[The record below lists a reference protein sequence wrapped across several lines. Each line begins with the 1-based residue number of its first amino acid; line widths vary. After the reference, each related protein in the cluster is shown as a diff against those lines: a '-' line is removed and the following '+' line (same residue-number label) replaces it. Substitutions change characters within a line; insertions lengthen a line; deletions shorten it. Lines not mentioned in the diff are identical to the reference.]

1 MKGDIIVATSYDLER
16 ALKRANSGFWI
27 LRLEDR
33 PNFPARI
40 HWYDQEIC
48 ACPKGEIPLK
58 TIKSLPEGI
67 IARGLEDILSIINS
81 YARRYG
87 YNERKVTK
95 MVRKLC

>member
-1 MKGDIIVATSYDLER
+1 MAVTSYDLER

-27 LRLEDR
+27 LRHSDR

-58 TIKSLPEGI
+58 TIKTPQEI
-67 IARGLEDILSIINS
+67 VARGLEDILAIINS
-81 YARRYG
+81 NARRYG
-87 YNERKVTK
+87 FNERKVTK
-95 MVRKLC
+95 MVRKLIC

>member
-1 MKGDIIVATSYDLER
+1 MATSYDLER

-58 TIKSLPEGI
+58 TIKTPQEIVARGI
-67 IARGLEDILSIINS
+67 IDILGILKSRA
-81 YARRYG
+81 YMG
-87 YNERKVTK
+87 YNYKRIEK
-95 MVRKLC
+95 MVRRLCSE